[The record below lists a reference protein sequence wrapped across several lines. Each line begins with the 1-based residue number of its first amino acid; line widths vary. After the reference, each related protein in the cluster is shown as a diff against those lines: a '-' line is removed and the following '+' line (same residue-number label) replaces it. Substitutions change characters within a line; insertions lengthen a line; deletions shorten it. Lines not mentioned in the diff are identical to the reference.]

1 MGVLEIAKGMGTT
14 LGKLFQK
21 PLTVSYPESPIRLQ
35 PRFRGRHILT
45 KHANGLEKCIG
56 CSLCAAACPAYAI
69 YVEAG
74 ENTAQHTVSAGER
87 YASVYE
93 INMLRCIFCGMCE
106 EACPTG
112 AIILGTD
119 FEMAD
124 YKSRDFVYGKED
136 MMVGVEGTKPQRR
149 EASAAKK
156 PVKVGY
162 KITPRAEVAEALEA
176 LKNPSTRVSSLPAS
190 GVGIA
195 EVARDAGDDIGRSS
209 PSRIGFAPLPPHKEG
224 VKR

>member
-1 MGVLEIAKGMGTT
+1 MGVLEIAKGMGVT
-14 LGKLFQK
+14 LGKLFTK
-21 PLTVSYPESPIRLQ
+21 PVTVSYPEQPARLQ

-69 YVEAG
+69 YVEAA
-74 ENTAQHTVSAGER
+74 ENTAEKTVSAGER

-124 YKSRDFVYGKED
+124 YKSRDLVYGKED
-136 MMVGVEGTKPQRR
+136 MMVGVIGTKMQRR
-149 EASAAKK
+149 EASAKNK
-156 PVKVGY
+156 PVKLGY
-162 KITPRAEVAEALEA
+162 TITPRREVEEALNA
-176 LKNPSTRVSSLPAS
+176 LKNPSSRVSTMASS
-190 GVGIA
+190 GVGVKSL
-195 EVARDAGDDIGRSS
+195 ERDAQDSEGRGT
-209 PSRIGFAPLPPHKEG
+209 PSREGLAPLPPTKQG
-224 VKR
+224 VKS

>member
-1 MGVLEIAKGMGTT
+1 MGVLEIAKGMGVT
-14 LGKLFQK
+14 LGKLFTK
-21 PLTVSYPESPIRLQ
+21 PLTVSYPEQPVRLQ

-45 KHANGLEKCIG
+45 RHANGLEKCIG

-69 YVEAG
+69 YVEAA
-74 ENTAQHTVSAGER
+74 ENTPDKTVSPGER

-119 FEMAD
+119 FELAD
-124 YKSRDFVYGKED
+124 YKYRDLVYGKED
-136 MMVGVEGTKPQRR
+136 MMIGVEGTKSQRR
-149 EASAAKK
+149 EADQKKK

-162 KITPRAEVAEALEA
+162 TITPRREVEEAIQA
-176 LKNPSTRVSSLPAS
+176 NKNRSSSVGTVPAS
-190 GVGIA
+190 GVG
-195 EVARDAGDDIGRSS
+195 VKSLKRDPGDSSGRGS
-209 PSRIGFAPLPPHKEG
+209 PSRAGLAPISGK
-224 VKR
+224 VKS

>member
-1 MGVLEIAKGMGTT
+1 MGVLEIAKGMGVT
-14 LGKLFQK
+14 LGKLFSK
-21 PLTVSYPESPIRLQ
+21 PVTVSYPEQPARLQ

-69 YVEAG
+69 YVEAA
-74 ENTAQHTVSAGER
+74 ENSTEKTVSAGER

-124 YKSRDFVYGKED
+124 YKYRDFVYGKED

-149 EASAAKK
+149 EASAKNK

-162 KITPRAEVAEALEA
+162 TITPRREVEEALNA
-176 LKNPSTRVSSLPAS
+176 LKNPSSRVNTLPAS
-190 GVGIA
+190 GVGVKPL
-195 EVARDAGDDIGRSS
+195 ERDVQDGVGRSS
-209 PSRIGFAPLPPHKEG
+209 PSREGLAPLPAHKEG
-224 VKR
+224 KR

>member
-69 YVEAG
+69 YVEAA
-74 ENTAQHTVSAGER
+74 ENTSSTTVSAGER

-136 MMVGVEGTKPQRR
+136 MMVGVVGTKPQRR
-149 EASAAKK
+149 EAEHKHK
-156 PVKVGY
+156 PVKLGY
-162 KITPRAEVAEALEA
+162 NITPRAEVAEALEA
-176 LKNPSTRVSSLPAS
+176 LKNPSKRVSSLPAS
-190 GVGIA
+190 GVGI
-195 EVARDAGDDIGRSS
+195 ESVSRDAGDDLGRSS
-209 PSRIGFAPLPPHKEG
+209 PSRIHDAPIAKGG

>member
-1 MGVLEIAKGMGTT
+1 MGVLEIAKGMGVT
-14 LGKLFQK
+14 LGKLFSK
-21 PLTVSYPESPIRLQ
+21 PVTVSYPEQPARLQ

-45 KHANGLEKCIG
+45 RHANGLEKCIG

-69 YVEAG
+69 YVEAA
-74 ENTAQHTVSAGER
+74 ENTPDKTVSAGER

-124 YKSRDFVYGKED
+124 YKYRDLVYGKED

-149 EASAAKK
+149 EASAKNK

-162 KITPRAEVAEALEA
+162 TITPRREVEEALQA
-176 LKNPSTRVSSLPAS
+176 LKNPSSRVNTLPAS
-190 GVGIA
+190 GVGVKPL
-195 EVARDAGDDIGRSS
+195 ERDPQDSDGRGS
-209 PSRIGFAPLPPHKEG
+209 PSREGLAPLPPHKEG

>member
-1 MGVLEIAKGMGTT
+1 MGVLEIAKGMGVT
-14 LGKLFQK
+14 LGKLFSK
-21 PLTVSYPESPIRLQ
+21 PVTVSYPEQPARLQ

-69 YVEAG
+69 YVEAA
-74 ENTAQHTVSAGER
+74 ENTPEKTVSPGER

-124 YKSRDFVYGKED
+124 YKSRDLVYGKED
-136 MMVGVEGTKPQRR
+136 MMIGVTGTKIQRR
-149 EASAAKK
+149 EASAKSK
-156 PVKVGY
+156 PVKLGY
-162 KITPRAEVAEALEA
+162 TITPRREVEEALNA
-176 LKNPSTRVSSLPAS
+176 LKNPSSRVSTLAAS
-190 GVGIA
+190 GVGVKSL
-195 EVARDAGDDIGRSS
+195 ERDAQDGLGRST
-209 PSRIGFAPLPPHKEG
+209 PSREGLAPLPPTKG
-224 VKR
+224 GAKS

>member
-21 PLTVSYPESPIRLQ
+21 PLTVSYPEAPVRLQ

-69 YVEAG
+69 YVEAA
-74 ENTAQHTVSAGER
+74 ENTPQKTVSAGER

-112 AIILGTD
+112 AVILGTE
-119 FEMAD
+119 FELAD
-124 YKSRDFVYGKED
+124 YKYRDFVYGKED
-136 MMVGVEGTKPQRR
+136 MLIGTAEATKPLRR
-149 EASAAKK
+149 EAKAKNK
-156 PVKVGY
+156 PLKSGY
-162 KITPRAEVAEALEA
+162 TITPRAEVAEALEA
-176 LKNPSTRVSSLPAS
+176 IKNPSQKVSSLPAS
-190 GVGIA
+190 GVGTQEI
-195 EVARDAGDDIGRSS
+195 ERDAGDGSGRSS
-209 PSRIGFAPLPPHKEG
+209 PSRVNFAKEEV